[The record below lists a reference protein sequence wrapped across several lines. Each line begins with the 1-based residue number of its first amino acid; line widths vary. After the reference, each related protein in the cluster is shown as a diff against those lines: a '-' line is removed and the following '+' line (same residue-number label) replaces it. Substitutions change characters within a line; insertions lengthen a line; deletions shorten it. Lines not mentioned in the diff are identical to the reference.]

1 MLLTYSFNLLVWPRA
16 RQISFIK
23 LRFMYQQRLFFFILV
38 ILFSLP
44 VCAQDGLKVDLG
56 MNVGMSRL
64 YHNTRFETTT
74 LYNLYK
80 TVELTHDDDYTWD
93 DFADDFEIRD
103 KYTQPRFGFSTLV
116 TYGELPLFLMGELMS
131 SPSSYQKMM
140 IGVSGGV
147 GKTFFT
153 YDSVYYATFLGGYKF
168 VQDFGF
174 GSSTLVNSI
183 GNRDARELIA
193 TYFDPKEPLGRPRG
207 HLFILRGGIG
217 KVFGDTQRITVGVD
231 AYGELDLT
239 PQLSRES
246 RMTSIG
252 VLAYVR
258 FRLIDL

>member
-1 MLLTYSFNLLVWPRA
+1 MLQKFYFLAIVTVLSSFTIQA
-16 RQISFIK
+16 
-23 LRFMYQQRLFFFILV
+23 QQ
-38 ILFSLP
+38 
-44 VCAQDGLKVDLG
+44 GLKVDLG
-56 MNVGMSRL
+56 MNGGLSRL

-80 TVELTHDDDYTWD
+80 TVELTHDEEYSWD
-93 DFADDFEIRD
+93 DFADDFDIRD
-103 KYTQPRFGFSTLV
+103 KFTQPRFGFSTVV

-140 IGVSGGV
+140 VGLSGGV
-147 GKTFFT
+147 GKTFFE
-153 YDSVYYATFLGGYKF
+153 YDSIYFVNFMGGYKF

-183 GNRDARELIA
+183 GNREARELIA

-207 HLFILRGGIG
+207 HLFMLRAGIG
-217 KVFGDTQRITVGVD
+217 RTFGFDKRITVGLD

-239 PQLSRES
+239 PQLNRES

-252 VLAYVR
+252 VQGYVR
-258 FRLIDL
+258 FRLFDL